1 TRYLKFKETATA
13 NSIAIKNNGYT
24 SESGMYTHSGFLKVD
39 GGLPSE
45 SYFKDI
51 NNRGS
56 SDTKIRYQPSS
67 GYFAI
72 TQTITDYSWTSHA
85 SVANK
90 SGRTVELS
98 DIKYEKGS
106 TATPYTPA
114 PEDVKDNI
122 QSVNDFDIISQKA
135 TVNGESA
142 IDGIEVGGRNL
153 VLGSDVITTSSQTY
167 FEFINDLKDL
177 AGETITVSV
186 FVEYENVEITST
198 TGGQRI
204 GFEPAIT
211 FSDGTTLYMG
221 VWKYPNKGD
230 SFSGRITK
238 TITVP
243 NKEIVDI

>member
-142 IDGIEVGGRNL
+142 IDGIEVSGRNL
-153 VLGSDVITTSSQTY
+153 LTNSAERVLTPRNSGTASDEYNFATLLY
-167 FEFINDLKDL
+167 P
-177 AGETITVSV
+177 TIEGQAYTISAD
-186 FVEYENVEITST
+186 VEIT
-198 TGGQRI
+198 
-204 GFEPAIT
+204 
-211 FSDGTTLYMG
+211 DG
-221 VWKYPNKGD
+221 D
-230 SFSGRITK
+230 FSG
-238 TITVP
+238 ITVLANYSFTNP
-243 NKEIVDI
+243 SYSYIPIEDGKITR